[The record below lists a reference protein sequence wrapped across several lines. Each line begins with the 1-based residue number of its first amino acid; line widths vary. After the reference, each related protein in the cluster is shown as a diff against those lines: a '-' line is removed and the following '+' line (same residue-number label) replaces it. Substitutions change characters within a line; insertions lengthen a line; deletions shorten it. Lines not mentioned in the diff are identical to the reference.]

1 MSELKQ
7 IKINDTIFNLI
18 EDYDEKIKEIR
29 VYGILDKKDKC
40 KNPLFIAC
48 DVLKYLGKEKIAFS
62 RINKNFTKK
71 ESYKVDILIKSKK
84 YKGVK
89 NANMLTKYGLIR
101 FISFCKSE
109 TKASICL
116 REFIYCLFDFIDDD
130 TLIEP
135 NGFSKK
141 THVLNSYKNEM
152 NSDESKNQLSQID
165 EINNNNCVYFIKN
178 IETNNIKI
186 GRTND
191 INKRLC
197 TLQTGNDCELK
208 IDRIIKCDTYE
219 ESCKLEKSLHIE
231 FSACHIRGEWFKIKE
246 FEF

>member
-1 MSELKQ
+1 
-7 IKINDTIFNLI
+7 
-18 EDYDEKIKEIR
+18 
-29 VYGILDKKDKC
+29 
-40 KNPLFIAC
+40 
-48 DVLKYLGKEKIAFS
+48 
-62 RINKNFTKK
+62 
-71 ESYKVDILIKSKK
+71 
-84 YKGVK
+84 
-89 NANMLTKYGLIR
+89 MLTKYGLIKC
-101 FISFCKSE
+101 ISFCKSE

-178 IETNNIKI
+178 VETNNTKI